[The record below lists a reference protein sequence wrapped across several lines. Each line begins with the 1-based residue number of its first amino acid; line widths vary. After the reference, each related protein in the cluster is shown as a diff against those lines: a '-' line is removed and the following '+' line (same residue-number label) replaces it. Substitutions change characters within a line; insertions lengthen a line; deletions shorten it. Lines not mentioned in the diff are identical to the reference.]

1 MRIPAEAIPP
11 LANLGKELESKHK
24 AEPVGSSARL
34 ANELSAAPHDQ
45 APPSAEREQRGQPAA
60 QESVDP
66 RQESEALPIER
77 RQTERRSE
85 NRPVLLDTRSNR
97 GRRRSAGEL
106 RINIKV

>member
-11 LANLGKELESKHK
+11 VANLGKELEGNRK

-34 ANELSAAPHDQ
+34 ANELSTAPHDQ
-45 APPSAEREQRGQPAA
+45 APPSAKQEQRRQPAG
-60 QESVDP
+60 EGTLDP
-66 RQESEALPIER
+66 RQASEALHVER
-77 RQTERRSE
+77 RQAERRSE
-85 NRPVLLDTRSNR
+85 NRPVMLDTRSNR